1 MSRVGRF
8 AARVDLGL
16 GVAFLVFASTGFLF
30 RLSGFIPTGVVFGAF
45 GALLVALF
53 LIARRQ
59 GYPPLKVTAVS
70 FATLSVPQEES
81 GGGPMLSI
89 TFKGGLRDQVQIFAE
104 GKELVSSGW
113 TFGRKRAYDLTVGGK
128 KLRVVLARGAGGP
141 KYELRSDG
149 VLISEGTFQ
158 PESPSRTKG

>member
-1 MSRVGRF
+1 
-8 AARVDLGL
+8 
-16 GVAFLVFASTGFLF
+16 
-30 RLSGFIPTGVVFGAF
+30 
-45 GALLVALF
+45 
-53 LIARRQ
+53 
-59 GYPPLKVTAVS
+59 
-70 FATLSVPQEES
+70 
-81 GGGPMLSI
+81 MLSI